1 MQSVIQGAKQPC
13 CIPSGAGDP
22 ATPHLT
28 PGPLGL
34 QVALDMLQ
42 YENVAVRRVLSS
54 EEELVE
60 KFGVTTFPSAYLLLR
75 NGSFSRL
82 PV

>member
-1 MQSVIQGAKQPC
+1 MLHRALNSSAASLVGLGNLSTP
-13 CIPSGAGDP
+13 PSDP
-22 ATPHLT
+22 IW
-28 PGPLGL
+28 GL

-42 YENVAVRRVLSS
+42 YENIAVRRVLSS

-60 KFGVTTFPSAYLLLR
+60 KFGVTSFPSGYLLFR

>member
-1 MQSVIQGAKQPC
+1 MLYRVLNSPAASPVGLGVMSPPC
-13 CIPSGAGDP
+13 
-22 ATPHLT
+22 LT
-28 PGPLGL
+28 LGLLGL

-60 KFGVTTFPSAYLLLR
+60 KFGVTTFPSGYLLLR

>member
-1 MQSVIQGAKQPC
+1 MLNSPAASLVGLGLPL
-13 CIPSGAGDP
+13 PS
-22 ATPHLT
+22 HLT

-42 YENVAVRRVLSS
+42 YENVAVRRVLST

-60 KFGVTTFPSAYLLLR
+60 KFGVTTFPSGYLLFR

>member
-1 MQSVIQGAKQPC
+1 MLKQPC
-13 CIPSGAGDP
+13 CIPSGVGIP
-22 ATPHLT
+22 PPLRLT
-28 PGPLGL
+28 LGPLGL
-34 QVALDMLQ
+34 QVILDMLQ

-60 KFGVTTFPSAYLLLR
+60 KLGVTTFPSGYLLLR

>member
-1 MQSVIQGAKQPC
+1 MGLG
-13 CIPSGAGDP
+13 IPP
-22 ATPHLT
+22 PLHLT
-28 PGPLGL
+28 LGPLGL
-34 QVALDMLQ
+34 QVILDMLQ

-54 EEELVE
+54 EEALVE
-60 KFGVTTFPSAYLLLR
+60 KLGVTAFPSGYLLLR

>member
-1 MQSVIQGAKQPC
+1 
-13 CIPSGAGDP
+13 
-22 ATPHLT
+22 
-28 PGPLGL
+28 
-34 QVALDMLQ
+34 MLQ
-42 YENVAVRRVLSS
+42 YENIAVRRVLSS

-60 KFGVTTFPSAYLLLR
+60 KFGVTSFPSGYLLFR

>member
-1 MQSVIQGAKQPC
+1 MHVAREGWGCSAPPKNKK
-13 CIPSGAGDP
+13 IPA
-22 ATPHLT
+22 ALR
-28 PGPLGL
+28 L
-34 QVALDMLQ
+34 QVALDLLQ

-54 EEELVE
+54 EEELVQ
-60 KFGVTTFPSAYLLLR
+60 KFGVTTFPSGYLLLR

>member
-1 MQSVIQGAKQPC
+1 M
-13 CIPSGAGDP
+13 
-22 ATPHLT
+22 
-28 PGPLGL
+28 
-34 QVALDMLQ
+34 QVALDLLQ

-75 NGSFSRL
+75 NGSFFRL

>member
-1 MQSVIQGAKQPC
+1 M
-13 CIPSGAGDP
+13 
-22 ATPHLT
+22 
-28 PGPLGL
+28 

-42 YENVAVRRVLSS
+42 YENIAVRRVLSS

-60 KFGVTTFPSAYLLLR
+60 KFGVTTFPSGYLLLR